1 MYTKI
6 LIITFKVEALKLSG
20 QCFCPNSKV
29 FWLRPQLAY
38 LQNGDKRKKSSSKG
52 YCMGKWMHIQ
62 KMNQKYSNPS

>member
-6 LIITFKVEALKLSG
+6 LIVTFKVEALKLSG

-38 LQNGDKRKKSSSKG
+38 L
-52 YCMGKWMHIQ
+52 
-62 KMNQKYSNPS
+62 